1 METGSLSLSAL
12 LRTQLRVQARA
23 RKPPAHREALSEY
36 SGAARRRLRG
46 RGAMTPPRDCH
57 RHRPTCH
64 PLHSLKSK
72 REMRPAQPVRT
83 RLRARLRRIQIVP
96 AFRRAQSSPDW
107 DHQKRGM
114 YPLRQYR
121 LRPHQVELQ
130 RLRVRPSPVV
140 LRQNL
145 AHLRQPLHPTP
156 ASHQSW
162 SRRPYSRMLNQGT
175 TDPVRQ

>member
-1 METGSLSLSAL
+1 METGSRSLSAL

-36 SGAARRRLRG
+36 SGAARRLRW

-57 RHRPTCH
+57 RHHPPCR

-72 REMRPAQPVRT
+72 REMRQAVRT
-83 RLRARLRRIQIVP
+83 RLHARLRHIQIVP
-96 AFRRAQSSPDW
+96 AFRRARSSPDW
-107 DHQKRGM
+107 DHREREM
-114 YPLRQYR
+114 CRPRRPR
-121 LRPHQVELQ
+121 LRLHQVELQ
-130 RLRVRPSPVV
+130 PLRVRLSPVV
-140 LRQNL
+140 LRQRL
-145 AHLRQPLHPTP
+145 AHLGQPLHPTM

-162 SRRPYSRMLNQGT
+162 SRRPYSRVLNQET